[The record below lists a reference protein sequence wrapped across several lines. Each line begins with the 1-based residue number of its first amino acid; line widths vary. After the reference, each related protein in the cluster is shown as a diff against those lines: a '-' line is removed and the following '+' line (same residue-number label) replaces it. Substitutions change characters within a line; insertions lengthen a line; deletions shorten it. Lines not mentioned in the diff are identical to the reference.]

1 MRILVAMKQV
11 PDVSQIRMSNRK
23 PVMEGVDSTYGE
35 LDKSALEAAVQY
47 AEAHEG
53 TKVTV
58 IGAGDE
64 ELEETV
70 KEALAMGAD
79 DALIACDDS
88 FASPKT
94 NQSAVLVAALA
105 KEAEDADLILMGEG
119 SGDNFSGLVPG
130 MVAEILGWPAVGGAT
145 SFSVEG
151 ETATVTRNRGTRVEK
166 LEVCLPAVV
175 AVSSDIATPR
185 APAISKILKAS
196 RKPKGV
202 LDSDDLD
209 VELPAPTVDVLE
221 ALAPENNRD
230 GEVLGSIDELIDYL
244 RGKNLL

>member
-47 AEAHEG
+47 AETHEG
-53 TKVTV
+53 TRVTV
-58 IGAGDE
+58 VGAGDE

-94 NQSAVLVAALA
+94 NQSAALVAALA
-105 KEAEDADLILMGEG
+105 KEAEDVDLLLMGEG

-130 MVAEILGWPAVGGAT
+130 MVAEILGWPPGGRGGY
-145 SFSVEG
+145 ERYRD
-151 ETATVTRNRGTRVEK
+151 TARPRNLEDFESSAQAQRGAGFR
-166 LEVCLPAVV
+166 
-175 AVSSDIATPR
+175 
-185 APAISKILKAS
+185 
-196 RKPKGV
+196 
-202 LDSDDLD
+202 
-209 VELPAPTVDVLE
+209 
-221 ALAPENNRD
+221 
-230 GEVLGSIDELIDYL
+230 
-244 RGKNLL
+244 